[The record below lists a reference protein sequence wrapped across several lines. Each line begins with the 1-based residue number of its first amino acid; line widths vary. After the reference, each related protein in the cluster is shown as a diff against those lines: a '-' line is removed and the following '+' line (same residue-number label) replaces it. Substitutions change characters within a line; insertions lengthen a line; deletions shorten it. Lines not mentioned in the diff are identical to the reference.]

1 MKILINYLTIILSL
15 FTLQNFALAETNT
28 LSSNKKS
35 THVGWVEGRNPTHID
50 DYWLAPNF
58 TTELA

>member
-1 MKILINYLTIILSL
+1 MNARFDRLKTLTL
-15 FTLQNFALAETNT
+15 TTVE
-28 LSSNKKS
+28 KKHKNS
-35 THVGWVEGRNPTHID
+35 AQVGWVEGRNPTHID